1 MLEFIKE
8 GTLERH
14 EELQKIQSKVNAL
27 IKKFQK
33 TKDLSCFSVA
43 DDLRKLTLLLQIEYR
58 GEKLSSDFYEIKEDL
73 IAKLSAD
80 D

>member
-8 GTLERH
+8 GTLELH
-14 EELQKIQSKVNAL
+14 EELQQIQSKVNAL

-58 GEKLSSDFYEIKEDL
+58 GEKLSSDFNEIKEDL

>member
-1 MLEFIKE
+1 VLEFIKE

-14 EELQKIQSKVNAL
+14 EELQQIQSKVNAL

-58 GEKLSSDFYEIKEDL
+58 GEKLSSDFNEIKEDL

>member
-1 MLEFIKE
+1 VLEFIKE